1 MLVLVRHPVQPR
13 APRCEEPSRALL
25 RAMLT
30 RRAAADVL
38 AGEDRRVIL
47 GMVWIL
53 ISKFAIEDISEE
65 QATAKEGL
73 LLWCK
78 KKTKGYSG

>member
-1 MLVLVRHPVQPR
+1 M
-13 APRCEEPSRALL
+13 
-25 RAMLT
+25 
-30 RRAAADVL
+30 
-38 AGEDRRVIL
+38 I
-47 GMVWIL
+47 WIL

-78 KKTKGYSG
+78 KKTKGYKGCSVQNFGFFKQKTASEILRSDWSSDVCSSD

>member
-1 MLVLVRHPVQPR
+1 M
-13 APRCEEPSRALL
+13 
-25 RAMLT
+25 
-30 RRAAADVL
+30 
-38 AGEDRRVIL
+38 I
-47 GMVWIL
+47 WIL

-78 KKTKGYSG
+78 KKTKG

>member
-1 MLVLVRHPVQPR
+1 MPSVL
-13 APRCEEPSRALL
+13 LL
-25 RAMLT
+25 LLI
-30 RRAAADVL
+30 ADVV

-65 QATAKEGL
+65 QATAKVSRTHL
-73 LLWCK
+73 TLFLNFHCQIP
-78 KKTKGYSG
+78 

>member
-1 MLVLVRHPVQPR
+1 M
-13 APRCEEPSRALL
+13 
-25 RAMLT
+25 
-30 RRAAADVL
+30 
-38 AGEDRRVIL
+38 IL

-78 KKTKGYSG
+78 KKTKGYSGCNVQNFHMSFQDGLAFAALLPARLVRSLNPHGSETAAAAAAV